1 TDGLYVVNRHGT
13 TVLVNKAYQDITGY
27 NRSELI
33 GENVF
38 ELTDKGYF
46 DQSISRLV
54 FKEKKQISIIQELG
68 NVEKIGE
75 KKEVF
80 VTGNPVFDEEGE
92 LALIVISVS
101 DVSEINKMKRE
112 LMLAKE
118 TSELNQH
125 RFTFNQEFDQNQTI
139 VFRSEKMKA
148 VYEQV

>member
-1 TDGLYVVNRHGT
+1 EKIIEFSKDGLYVVNRHGT

-46 DQSISRLV
+46 DQSITKLV
-54 FKEKKQISIIQELG
+54 LKKQKQISIVQKLG

-75 KKEVF
+75 KKDVF
-80 VTGNPVFDEEGE
+80 VTGSPVFDTNGE

-101 DVSEINKMKRE
+101 
-112 LMLAKE
+112 
-118 TSELNQH
+118 
-125 RFTFNQEFDQNQTI
+125 
-139 VFRSEKMKA
+139 
-148 VYEQV
+148 